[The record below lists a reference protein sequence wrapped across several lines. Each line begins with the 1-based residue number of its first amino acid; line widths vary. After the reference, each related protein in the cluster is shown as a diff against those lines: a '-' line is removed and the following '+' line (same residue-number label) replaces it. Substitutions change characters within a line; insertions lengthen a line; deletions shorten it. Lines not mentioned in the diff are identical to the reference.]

1 MNQELNT
8 SSDLLP
14 FIKKRDD
21 LSISLNEL
29 STKILSARNEL
40 KKVEA
45 EHIITAR
52 KNAELATSMLAL
64 AEEAKTQRKEDI
76 SDPKARGK
84 LDQLE
89 AETKTSRQRYRIMK
103 ETASATIIGSG
114 VDWTRDP
121 KLLDIVLDK
130 DAL

>member
-1 MNQELNT
+1 MNHELNAA
-8 SSDLLP
+8 SDRLP
-14 FIKKRDD
+14 LIKQRDD

-40 KKVEA
+40 KKAET
-45 EHIITAR
+45 EHIVTAR
-52 KNAELATSMLAL
+52 KNAELAATMLAL

-103 ETASATIIGSG
+103 ETTSATIVGSG
-114 VDWTRDP
+114 VDWVRDP
-121 KLLDIVLDK
+121 KLLEIVLDK
-130 DAL
+130 DDL